1 MAAAART
8 TAPGRQGSD
17 DLTAPGKPIW
27 IAIPT
32 FRRPRQL
39 RHLLET
45 LPAVVAGK
53 DAMLLVADND
63 PERQEGAAVVRDLIE
78 SGYELP
84 VTLLPVPEP
93 GLCAVRNAIVAA
105 ALGDPAMRFLA
116 MIDDDEWPQ
125 PGWLDALLA
134 CQAAVDAD
142 VVAGPVDSMFVG
154 PAPRWAH
161 ETLVFRAEERP
172 AGVTAMLWA
181 SNNLLL
187 RRAALE
193 MLERPWF
200 DPRFNRSGGE
210 DLDYLARLA
219 RAGARFGWAP
229 DARVSEWVPPERA
242 RLGWVLRRMWRIGC
256 TETLARRKETP
267 LPVLLIRSV
276 GIVALRTAG
285 LSALLLPGAH
295 RVDIAGQWIKSW
307 GRLYALAGGGHK
319 AYGAL

>member
-1 MAAAART
+1 MTGMGHA
-8 TAPGRQGSD
+8 
-17 DLTAPGKPIW
+17 IW
-27 IAIPT
+27 IAVPT
-32 FRRPRQL
+32 FRRPQQL
-39 RHLLET
+39 RHLMET
-45 LPAVVAGK
+45 LPAIVAGHEV
-53 DAMLLVADND
+53 MLLVADND
-63 PERQEGAAVVRDLIE
+63 PAGQEAAGVVEELRGA
-78 SGYELP
+78 GYDLP

-93 GLCAVRNAIVAA
+93 GLCAVRNAIVAT

-134 CQAAVDAD
+134 CQTAVDAD

-154 PAPRWAH
+154 PAPRWAR

-172 AGVTAMLWA
+172 KGATDMLWA
-181 SNNLLL
+181 SNNLLI

-210 DLDYLARLA
+210 DLDYLSRLA

-242 RLGWVLRRMWRIGC
+242 RLSWVLRRMWRIGC
-256 TETLARRKETP
+256 TETMARRKDIST
-267 LPVLLIRSV
+267 PVLLVRSV

-285 LSALLLPGAH
+285 LAAILLPGAH

-307 GRLYALAGGGHK
+307 GRLYALAGGHQK

>member
-1 MAAAART
+1 MNAA
-8 TAPGRQGSD
+8 
-17 DLTAPGKPIW
+17 GKPIW

-32 FRRPRQL
+32 FRRPEQL

-45 LPAVVAGK
+45 LPGAVAGH
-53 DAMLLVADND
+53 DVMLLVADND
-63 PERQEGAAVVRDLIE
+63 PARQEGAAVAQELIR
-78 SGYELP
+78 SGYDLP
-84 VTLLPVPEP
+84 MLLLPVPEP

-134 CQAAVDAD
+134 CQATINAD

-154 PAPRWAH
+154 PAPRWARQ
-161 ETLVFRAEERP
+161 TLVFRAEERP
-172 AGVTAMLWA
+172 AGATDMLWA
-181 SNNLLL
+181 SNNLLI
-187 RRAALE
+187 RRRALE
-193 MLERPWF
+193 MLEQPWF

-210 DLDYLARLA
+210 DLDYLARLS

-242 RLGWVLRRMWRIGC
+242 RLSWVLRRMWRIGC
-256 TETLARRKETP
+256 TETMARRKETP
-267 LPVLLIRSV
+267 MPLLLIRSI
-276 GIVALRTAG
+276 GILAVRTAG
-285 LSALLLPGAH
+285 LAALLLPGAR

-307 GRLYALAGGGHK
+307 GRLYALAGGAQK